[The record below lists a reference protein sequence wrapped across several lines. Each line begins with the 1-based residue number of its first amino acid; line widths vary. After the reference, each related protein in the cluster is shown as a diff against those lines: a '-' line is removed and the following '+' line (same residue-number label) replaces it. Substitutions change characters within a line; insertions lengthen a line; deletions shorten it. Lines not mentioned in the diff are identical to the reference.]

1 MLLERNQKLEDE
13 VKERTFLLENRKK
26 ELKEYINTIQT
37 LESLHRSIL
46 NNTLN
51 NNLDG
56 IAVLSKWNDLLIT
69 NQTFRSIT
77 SEAREDRLN
86 TGDETSHPS
95 SSFSF
100 KRIILS

>member
-51 NNLDG
+51 NTLDG
-56 IAVLSKWNDLLIT
+56 IAVLSK
-69 NQTFRSIT
+69 
-77 SEAREDRLN
+77 
-86 TGDETSHPS
+86 
-95 SSFSF
+95 
-100 KRIILS
+100 